1 MHLLYIFQSSCGHL
15 TKSCSG
21 RDTIEAYFF
30 FFGASMT
37 GSTSF
42 NQLPLQPALLDTL
55 EQLGF
60 TQMTD
65 IQAQSL
71 PLVLEGQDVIA
82 QAKTGSGKT
91 AAFGLGLLQKIN
103 PQRLRPQALVL
114 CPTRELAT
122 QVADEIRRLARA
134 IPNVKVMVITGG
146 VPMQRQVDSLA
157 HGVHIIVGTPG
168 RILDH
173 IDAQSIDFRGIHSL
187 VLDEADRMID
197 MGFYDDMAQIVA
209 ACPTHR
215 QTLLF
220 SATYPDTIGKDA
232 TLFVRD
238 AVHVTVETQVSTA
251 QIEQYFYH
259 VPEADRFDAVVNLLL
274 QHNPSSA
281 LLFCNTKANC
291 DSLTYYLRSLGFS
304 ALVLH
309 GDLDQRDRDEV
320 LIQFANQSCTVLV
333 ATDVAARGLDIS
345 GLPMVMNVELPRQ
358 TEVYIHRIGRTG
370 RVDQQ
375 GLVLSLCEDYNQG
388 FLDQLVKQTAWQLDW
403 SELPQNAA
411 KAKPVK
417 APMQTLVIIGGK
429 RDKLRPGDILG
440 ALTGDAGLT
449 RDQVGKINVGMVVT
463 HVALDRRVA
472 QAATNR
478 LRDAGIK
485 GKAFRMHFVR

>member
-1 MHLLYIFQSSCGHL
+1 MYIFQCVCGHL
-15 TKSCSG
+15 TKNCSE
-21 RDTIEAYFF
+21 RDTIALKFF
-30 FFGASMT
+30 FLGVSMT
-37 GSTSF
+37 ALSSF

-60 TQMTD
+60 THMTD

-71 PLVLEGQDVIA
+71 PLILEGHDVIA

-91 AAFGLGLLQKIN
+91 AAFGLGVLQKIKTE
-103 PQRLRPQALVL
+103 RLRPQAMVL

-122 QVADEIRRLARA
+122 QVAEELRRLARA
-134 IPNVKVMVITGG
+134 IPNVKIMVITGG

-173 IDAQSIDFRGIHSL
+173 IDAQSMDFTAVNTL

-209 ACPTHR
+209 ACPKHR
-215 QTLLF
+215 QTLLY

-238 AVHVTVETQVSTA
+238 AVHVTVETQVSKA
-251 QIEQYFYH
+251 QIEQRFYN
-259 VPEADRFDAVVNLLL
+259 VPEAERFEAVESLLL
-274 QHNPSSA
+274 HYAPSSA

-291 DSLTYYLRSLGFS
+291 DSLTYHLRSLGFS

-320 LIQFANQSCTVLV
+320 LIQFANHSSSILV
-333 ATDVAARGLDIS
+333 ATDVAARGLDIAE
-345 GLPMVMNVELPRQ
+345 LPAVINVELPHQ
-358 TEVYIHRIGRTG
+358 PEVYTHRIGRTG
-370 RVDQQ
+370 RVDQK
-375 GLVLSLCEDYNQG
+375 GLVLSLCDG
-388 FLDQLVKQTAWQLDW
+388 SDSAFLKQLHVQSQVDTSWQV
-403 SELPQNAA
+403 LPSPASD
-411 KAKPVK
+411 AKPEK
-417 APMQTLVIIGGK
+417 APMQTIVIIGGK
-429 RDKLRPGDILG
+429 RDKMRPGDILG
-440 ALTGDAGLT
+440 ALTGDVGLT
-449 RDQVGKINVGMVVT
+449 REQVGKINVGMVVT
-463 HVALDRRVA
+463 HVAIDRRVA
-472 QAATNR
+472 QSALNR

-485 GKAFRMHFVR
+485 GKNFKMHFVR

>member
-1 MHLLYIFQSSCGHL
+1 MSALS
-15 TKSCSG
+15 
-21 RDTIEAYFF
+21 
-30 FFGASMT
+30 
-37 GSTSF
+37 SF
-42 NQLPLQPALLDTL
+42 NQLALQPALLDTVQ
-55 EQLGF
+55 QLGF
-60 TQMTD
+60 TQMTA

-71 PLVLEGQDVIA
+71 PLILEGHDVIA

-91 AAFGLGLLQKIN
+91 AAFGLGLLQKIKTE
-103 PQRLRPQALVL
+103 RLRPQAMVL

-122 QVADEIRRLARA
+122 QVAEELRRLARG
-134 IPNVKVMVITGG
+134 IPNVKVMVVTGG

-173 IDAQSIDFRGIHSL
+173 IDAQSIEFNGIHTL

-209 ACPTHR
+209 VCPKHR
-215 QTLLF
+215 QTLLY

-238 AVHVTVETQVSTA
+238 AVHVQVETQVSQA
-251 QIEQYFYH
+251 QIEQRFYQ
-259 VPEADRFDAVVNLLL
+259 VPDEDRFDAVVSLLL
-274 QHNPSSA
+274 HHNPSSA

-291 DSLTYYLRSLGFS
+291 DSLTHYLRSLGFS

-320 LIQFANQSCTVLV
+320 LIQFANHSCSILV
-333 ATDVAARGLDIS
+333 ATDVAARGLDIAE
-345 GLPMVMNVELPRQ
+345 LPAVINVELPRQ
-358 TEVYIHRIGRTG
+358 TEVYTHRIGRTG
-370 RVDQQ
+370 RVDQK
-375 GLVLSLCEDYNQG
+375 GLVLSLCDEYDQGLLNQLAKETALAIDWQVLPTAAQG
-388 FLDQLVKQTAWQLDW
+388 VK
-403 SELPQNAA
+403 PQ
-411 KAKPVK
+411 K

-429 RDKLRPGDILG
+429 RDKMRPGDILG
-440 ALTGDAGLT
+440 ALTGDGGLT

-478 LRDAGIK
+478 LREAGIK
-485 GKAFRMHFVR
+485 GKTFRMHFVQN

>member
-1 MHLLYIFQSSCGHL
+1 MG
-15 TKSCSG
+15 
-21 RDTIEAYFF
+21 AYFF

-37 GSTSF
+37 VSSSF
-42 NQLPLQPALLDTL
+42 NQMPLQPALLDTL

-60 TQMTD
+60 THMTD

-71 PLVLEGQDVIA
+71 PLILEGQDVIA

-91 AAFGLGLLQKIN
+91 AAFGLGVLQKIKTE
-103 PQRLRPQALVL
+103 RLRPQALVL

-122 QVADEIRRLARA
+122 QVAEELRRLARG

-173 IDAQSIDFRGIHSL
+173 IDSQSIDFRAINTL

-209 ACPTHR
+209 ACPSHR

-220 SATYPDTIGKDA
+220 SATYPDSIGKDA

-238 AVHVTVETQVSTA
+238 AVHVTVETQVSAA
-251 QIEQYFYH
+251 QIEQHFYK
-259 VPEADRFDAVVNLLL
+259 VPEEQRFEAVVTLLL
-274 QHNPSSA
+274 HYNPTSA
-281 LLFCNTKANC
+281 LLFCNTKANS

-320 LIQFANQSCTVLV
+320 LIQFANQSCTILV

-345 GLPMVMNVELPRQ
+345 ELPMVMNIELPRQ
-358 TEVYIHRIGRTG
+358 TEVYTHRIGRTG
-370 RVDQQ
+370 RVDQK
-375 GLVLSLCEDYNQG
+375 GLVLSLCEDYDQS
-388 FLDQLVKQTAWQLDW
+388 FLEQLVKQTQWQLDW
-403 SELPQNAA
+403 SALPQNKNTAQPA
-411 KAKPVK
+411 K
-417 APMQTLVIIGGK
+417 APMQTLVILGGK
-429 RDKLRPGDILG
+429 RDKMRPGDVLG

-449 RDQVGKINVGMVVT
+449 REQVGKINVGMVVT

-472 QAATNR
+472 QAAANR
-478 LRDAGIK
+478 LREAGIK
-485 GKAFRMHFVR
+485 GKSFRMHFVR